1 MNDGLKPD
9 LDAFASMA
17 VAARRALPEP
27 FRSLSADVLVRVAD
41 FADEG
46 TLGSLGIEDPM
57 ELLGLYEGIDLTAKS
72 LFDTHDQPDMV
83 WLYRRPILR
92 TWMEGPDDLQHVID
106 HVLIHEIGHH
116 FGLSDDDMYGL
127 EDEAY
132 DEEGVDEG
140 DRPARG

>member
-9 LDAFASMA
+9 LDAFAAMA
-17 VAARRALPEP
+17 VAARQALPEP
-27 FRSLSADVLVRVAD
+27 FRSLSSDVLVRVAD

-46 TLGSLGIEDPM
+46 TLTSLGIDDPM
-57 ELLGLYEGIDLTAKS
+57 ELLGLYEGIDLTNKS

-92 TWMEGPDDLQHVID
+92 TWMEGPDDLQHVVG

-127 EDEAY
+127 EDEEYEAEGI
-132 DEEGVDEG
+132 EET
-140 DRPARG
+140 DRPPRG